1 MSLPSYVTL
10 YTAEDVEEAARD
22 LAEIMAAHEA
32 ETDPELRAMYAEWI
46 ASDTAWLAEMRE
58 AVFPTLA
65 LMLPLGLPAPGPR
78 WEGVR

>member
-1 MSLPSYVTL
+1 MTPSLMLL

-32 ETDPELRAMYAEWI
+32 ETDEEIRAMYAEWI
-46 ASDTAWLAEMRE
+46 ASDSEWLAEMRE

-65 LMLPLGLPAPGPR
+65 LMLPLGLPAPGPM
-78 WEGVR
+78 WEVGR

>member
-1 MSLPSYVTL
+1 MTPSLMPL

-32 ETDPELRAMYAEWI
+32 ETDEEIRAMYAEWI
-46 ASDTAWLAEMRE
+46 ATDSEWLAEMRE

-78 WEGVR
+78 WEGMR

>member
-1 MSLPSYVTL
+1 MTLSLYD
-10 YTAEDVEEAARD
+10 ADDVEEAARD
-22 LAEIMAAHEA
+22 LAEIMTAHDE

-46 ASDTAWLAEMRE
+46 AIDSAWLAEMRE
-58 AVFPTLA
+58 AVFPTLR